1 MVPDTQDITPLSP
14 FCYRIT
20 FIYLYIYRLN
30 YPHFFVMKAS
40 VRRFFSF
47 VGSTLLLVLTYV
59 GISFAQTSNLS
70 FNHIT
75 IEQGLSQNTISCIY
89 QDRQGF
95 LWFGTEDGLN
105 RYDGYTFVV
114 YRHEPGN
121 TNSFSDNEVTTI
133 LQDREGIFWIGT
145 QGGGLNRF
153 DPATQRFTHY
163 KYQPGSNKG
172 PSGNQIQSIA
182 EDHNGALWMAIAG
195 SGLNRMDKASGSFTH
210 YFNDPKDSGSIANNF
225 VTSVLVDRSGTVWA
239 GASEGGLNKYNAAT
253 DKFTR
258 YENVPGH
265 PASLP
270 ANTIYTM
277 IEDRSGILWLGS
289 FGGTLIRFDP
299 ATSQFTRYD
308 NVSKGT
314 NSIDNNLVTS
324 ICEDA
329 RGDIWISTL
338 GNGLNRFDRK
348 SGTFEIHRNQ
358 PGNARSLSSDNLMAV
373 YSDRSGI
380 LWAGT
385 YGKGLDKLDRL
396 SGRFTHY
403 FNRSG
408 DPNSLS
414 SNLIAAILEDH
425 TGQLWIGTM
434 DNGLNRLDPATGRV
448 QRYQNRLG
456 DKSSLSSNTI
466 FNLCEDRS
474 GVIWAA
480 TLNGLNQFDP
490 KTGRFIRY
498 QASSTDTT
506 SLNGTIVS
514 DIFED
519 RTGTLWV
526 GGRGLSRMDRN
537 TGKFKRYDPVRET
550 GSPEPILIEQML
562 EDQSGTF
569 WLGSDAGLHQ
579 FDRQTG
585 KFSMYKANPSDT
597 IGSVTAQVQCLYE
610 DKKGFLWVSTSN
622 GLYRLDTKRG
632 LSRLYQKKDGLPS
645 NAVLGIQEDDRG
657 RIWLSTPEGLSRFDP
672 ANGSFRNYNAADGT
686 QSNEFVKYA
695 YGKVRGGKL
704 MFGGINGLNIFH
716 PDSLRD
722 NTQVPPVI
730 LTDFLVFNQSLPIG
744 PKRDQLTLEKSIT
757 LTQAIELPFDANVF
771 SFEFAALDYTRP
783 EKNQYAYQME
793 GFDKDW
799 VQAGTRRFVTYTNLD
814 PGTYTFRVKGSN
826 NDGIWNEQGTA
837 IQITVLPPWWRTW
850 WAYGLYA
857 LTFATGLYLIYRY
870 LISRERLRNQLQ
882 IKQLE
887 SEKLQEVDQMKT
899 RFFTNI
905 SHEFRTPLTLILG
918 PLQQLIAQPAADP
931 ESNRK
936 VYTLMQRQAQRL
948 LQLINQLLDISKL
961 EAGRV
966 RLEAVELDLV
976 KYLRAITY
984 SFISLAES
992 RQISLSFFS
1001 SQESLRAYFDKD
1013 KLEKM
1018 ISNLLSNAFKFTP
1031 EGGEINVQLEI
1042 VDGGAVAITVQD
1054 SGIGIPANRLNRIFD
1069 RFYQVDGSHTR
1080 EQEGTGI
1087 GLALTKEL
1095 VLLHRGTISVESEL
1109 GKGTRFNL
1117 RFPLGSS
1124 HLGEDEIIKV
1134 SESENEG
1141 LEVQVK
1147 PSVALVEDGSPVL
1160 PETDG
1165 QAYSHLPLILVVE
1178 DNADVRGYI
1187 REHFDFK
1194 YRVIEARDGQAGLDR
1209 AIEQVPDLIISD
1221 LMMPKMDGIEL
1232 CRRLKTDERTSHIPV
1247 ILLTARATGES
1258 KVEGLETGADDY
1270 LTKPFNP
1277 QELQVRVKNLIEQ
1290 RQKLRE
1296 RFGREVK
1303 LQPRDVAITSAD
1315 EKFLNRAVE
1324 IVEKEMDNADFS
1336 VEDFESAMSLSKM
1349 QLYRKLKGLTNQS
1362 PNEFIRTLRLKKAA
1376 MLLDKRSGNIAEIT
1390 YEVGF
1395 NNLSYFSKCF
1405 KDLYGVTPSEYLNR
1419 QAESV
1424 APQPP
1429 KGEKV

>member
-1 MVPDTQDITPLSP
+1 MVPDTRDITPLFQ

-20 FIYLYIYRLN
+20 SIYLYIYRLN

-40 VRRFFSF
+40 VRTFFSLA
-47 VGSTLLLVLTYV
+47 GSTFLLWLTV
-59 GISFAQTSNLS
+59 VWTAFAQAPSLS
-70 FNHIT
+70 FNHLT
-75 IEQGLSQNTISCIY
+75 IEQGLSQNSILCIL

-95 LWFGTEDGLN
+95 MWFGTEDGLN
-105 RYDGYTFVV
+105 RYDGYNFVV

-121 TNSFSDNEVTTI
+121 PHSLSDNEI
-133 LQDREGIFWIGT
+133 YAIFEDSEGILWIGT
-145 QGGGLNRF
+145 TGGGLNRF
-153 DPATQRFTHY
+153 DPATQRFTSY
-163 KYQPGSNKG
+163 KYQAGTNKG

-182 EDHNGALWMAIAG
+182 EDRNGTLWMAVAG
-195 SGLNRMDKASGSFTH
+195 SGLNRFDKASGTFTH
-210 YFNDPKDSGSIANNF
+210 YFNDPKDSSSIGSNYVIC
-225 VTSVLVDRSGTVWA
+225 VYVDRSGTLWA
-239 GASEGGLNKYNAAT
+239 GTSGEGLNKFNAAT
-253 DKFTR
+253 GTFSRFGNEEGK
-258 YENVPGH
+258 
-265 PASLP
+265 PAVLP

-277 IEDRSGILWLGS
+277 REDRFGMLWLGS
-289 FGGTLIRFDP
+289 FGGTLTRFDP
-299 ATSQFTRYD
+299 ATNQFTRYN
-308 NVSKGT
+308 NVSKGFNT
-314 NSIDNNLVTS
+314 VDNNLVTS

-338 GNGLNRFDRK
+338 GNGINRFDRK
-348 SGTFEIHRNQ
+348 SGTFEIHRNE
-358 PGNARSLSSDNLMAV
+358 PGNARSLGSDNLMSV
-373 YSDRSGI
+373 YIDRSGNF
-380 LWAGT
+380 WAGT
-385 YGKGLDKLDRL
+385 YGKGLNKLDRL

-403 FNRSG
+403 VNRAG
-408 DPNSLS
+408 DANSLS
-414 SNLIAAILEDH
+414 SNLIAATLEGRD
-425 TGQLWIGTM
+425 GQLWIGTM
-434 DNGLNRLDPATGRV
+434 DNGLNRIDPATGRV
-448 QRYQNRLG
+448 QRYLNRPG
-456 DKSSLSSNTI
+456 DQSSLSSNTVMG
-466 FNLCEDRS
+466 LHEDHA
-474 GVIWAA
+474 GVIWVA
-480 TLNGLNQFDP
+480 TPNGLNQLDQ
-490 KTGRFIRY
+490 KTSRFIRY
-498 QASSTDTT
+498 QASLEDTT

-514 DIFED
+514 VIYED
-519 RTGTLWV
+519 RQGTLWV
-526 GGRGLSRMDRN
+526 AGMGLSRMDRK
-537 TGKFKRYDPVRET
+537 TGKFKRYDLARES
-550 GSPEPILIEQML
+550 GSLEPILIEQMY

-569 WLGSDAGLHQ
+569 WLGGDAGLHQ

-585 KFSMYKANPSDT
+585 KLSLYKANPTDSAGT
-597 IGSVTAQVQCLYE
+597 ITAQVECLYE
-610 DKKGFLWVSTSN
+610 DKKGVFWVATTI
-622 GLYRLDTKRG
+622 GLYRLDRKSG
-632 LSRLYQKKDGLPS
+632 VSRLYQKKDGLPS
-645 NAVLGIQEDDRG
+645 NVVLGIEEDDRG
-657 RIWLSTPEGLSRFDP
+657 RIWLSTSEGLSRFDP
-672 ANGSFRNYNAADGT
+672 ANGNFRNYNAADGT
-686 QSNEFVKYA
+686 QSNEFVRYA
-695 YGKVRGGKL
+695 HGKVRGGRL

-722 NTQVPPVI
+722 NANVPPVI

-744 PKRDQLTLEKSIT
+744 PKNDRLALEKSIT
-757 LTQAIELPFDANVF
+757 QAQAIELPYDANVF

-783 EKNQYAYQME
+783 EKNQYAYRME

-837 IQITVLPPWWRTW
+837 IRITVLPPWWRTW

-857 LTFATGLYLIYRY
+857 LTFATGLFLIYRY

-984 SFISLAES
+984 SFTSLAES
-992 RQISLSFFS
+992 RQVSLSFYS
-1001 SQESLRAYFDKD
+1001 AQESLRAYFDKD

-1031 EGGEINVQLEI
+1031 EGGEINVRLEI
-1042 VDGGAVAITVQD
+1042 VDGDAVAITVQD

-1095 VLLHRGTISVESEL
+1095 VTLHRGTISVESEL
-1109 GKGTRFNL
+1109 GKGTRFTL

-1134 SESENEG
+1134 SESETDG

-1147 PSVALVEDGSPVL
+1147 PSVALVEDGSTAI

-1209 AIEQVPDLIISD
+1209 AIEQVPDLVISD

-1324 IVEKEMDNADFS
+1324 VVEKAMGDADFS

-1419 QAESV
+1419 QAEAV
-1424 APQPP
+1424 
-1429 KGEKV
+1429 KE